1 MELTQGRV
9 DRGDSLNLNM
19 VRTHEFH
26 CEWQWRSSETVT
38 QQHNKTRIRINRNRT
53 RIRKGT
59 GIGLGHESALLV
71 ESALSVFRMFINSQ
85 RAELTMQW
93 PQTKT
98 KCTAHVREEESFRA
112 KSGHRG
118 QETQVKSSSFD
129 WPGLCMC
136 RNGHRRNLTAH
147 AQVAILEHRE

>member
-1 MELTQGRV
+1 MELTQGRVDREDSLNVEWNSLRV

-38 QQHNKTRIRINRNRT
+38 QQYNKTRIRIKINRNRT

-85 RAELTMQW
+85 RAELTMQG

-98 KCTAHVREEESFRA
+98 RVLRMLESLEEKATVQTWVANSR
-112 KSGHRG
+112 HR
-118 QETQVKSSSFD
+118 SSCLHLT
-129 WPGLCMC
+129 GLDYAC
-136 RNGHRRNLTAH
+136 A
-147 AQVAILEHRE
+147 E

>member
-38 QQHNKTRIRINRNRT
+38 QQYNKTRIRIRINRNRT

-85 RAELTMQW
+85 RAVLTMQG
-93 PQTKT
+93 PLSKTSVLRMLGSLEEKNTAQTRV
-98 KCTAHVREEESFRA
+98 A
-112 KSGHRG
+112 
-118 QETQVKSSSFD
+118 D
-129 WPGLCMC
+129 WRDRLNRLHWIDLYYAC
-136 RNGHRRNLTAH
+136 
-147 AQVAILEHRE
+147 AIS

>member
-26 CEWQWRSSETVT
+26 CEWQWRSSEIVT
-38 QQHNKTRIRINRNRT
+38 QQHKKTRINRNRT

-85 RAELTMQW
+85 RAVLTRQG
-93 PQTKT
+93 PK
-98 KCTAHVREEESFRA
+98 
-112 KSGHRG
+112 
-118 QETQVKSSSFD
+118 
-129 WPGLCMC
+129 
-136 RNGHRRNLTAH
+136 
-147 AQVAILEHRE
+147 

>member
-1 MELTQGRV
+1 MVWNSLRVQRVEWNSLRVQRV

-38 QQHNKTRIRINRNRT
+38 QQYNKTRIRIRINRNRT

-85 RAELTMQW
+85 RAVLTMQG
-93 PQTKT
+93 PQ
-98 KCTAHVREEESFRA
+98 S
-112 KSGHRG
+112 
-118 QETQVKSSSFD
+118 
-129 WPGLCMC
+129 
-136 RNGHRRNLTAH
+136 
-147 AQVAILEHRE
+147 